1 MLPFVVFAFYL
12 FIFFVFYL
20 LFEQTLTPAL
30 VVLCSIKYWAIGS
43 PKRNWKQC
51 LWNTLRNNKEY
62 YGIFEKGLRQ
72 LLSFQTY
79 APNAEDCHS
88 GLRGRRP
95 WDCPLFQWRIQRVP
109 GNRMSSKNAKH
120 SLKDLNFEKLW
131 SFCPMFVLVSVHLP
145 ESERSIVN
153 NGNHW
158 LQAGS
163 MSMSDSLS

>member
-1 MLPFVVFAFYL
+1 MLCLLVFVFYL

-20 LFEQTLTPAL
+20 LNEQTLTPAL
-30 VVLCSIKYWAIGS
+30 VVLCSIKYWAIVS
-43 PKRNWKQC
+43 PKRNRKQC
-51 LWNTLRNNKEY
+51 LWN
-62 YGIFEKGLRQ
+62 IFEKGLRP

-79 APNAEDCHS
+79 PPNAEDCHS

-145 ESERSIVN
+145 ESERNIVN
-153 NGNHW
+153 TGNHW
-158 LQAGS
+158 LQAES